1 MIIKYPSNSD
11 NIAKTVLGKIKSVV
25 GNNIVDTNNNNFT
38 IKKDG
43 KIFPN
48 PRDIAI
54 FVITVLEV
62 TFNTS
67 NY

>member
-1 MIIKYPSNSD
+1 MIVKYLSNSA
-11 NIAKTVLGKIKSVV
+11 NIAKTVLGIIKSVV

-54 FVITVLEV
+54 LVISVL
-62 TFNTS
+62 
-67 NY
+67 